1 MNSFEGLWFDCE
13 EKDTYTSH
21 EQCACE
27 KQCAQFLKPFDEFN
41 QQTLERFRLNELL
54 NESNEIRLLRRNHV
68 EYLTNG
74 LTYLSAGFV
83 SLDASRPWI
92 IYWILQALYLLDAEP
107 VDLYPRV
114 ITTLASMQNSSG
126 GFGGGPMQLS
136 HAAPNYAAVLALCI
150 IGTDEAL
157 SLIDRPA
164 MYNYFLNMK
173 NSHGQ
178 GFRMHTDG
186 ETDTRGTYTILAV
199 AKILNILTPE
209 LMEGLGSYL
218 VSCQTFEG
226 GFGGEP
232 YNEAH
237 GGYNM
242 CALAA
247 LIILGKANDCDLDAQ
262 ERWLTARQCRLEGG
276 FQGRTNK
283 LVDSCYSFWQTA
295 AFVLVDLARSPAA
308 TSAAAETSVDL
319 CQVEL
324 QSLRA
329 STIGQVVAEK
339 GGRDVVD
346 ADQDVEIAP
355 AVISATK
362 VGGAL
367 SCNQFALQRYLL
379 HCAQQLDGG
388 LRDKPGKSRDFYH
401 TCYALSGMA
410 LAQHRTEPGAPPQV
424 YGDVDNVIRS
434 TSALFNIGP
443 EKVARAL
450 EYYRAMPCSHKE
462 LTTAYELR

>member
-1 MNSFEGLWFDCE
+1 MNNFEGLWFDCE
-13 EKDTYTSH
+13 DKETYSSH

-27 KQCAQFLKPFDEFN
+27 KQCAQFLKPFDKFN
-41 QQTLERFRLNELL
+41 EETLQRFRVNELL
-54 NESNEIRLLRRNHV
+54 NDNNEIRLLRRNHA

-92 IYWILQALYLLDAEP
+92 IYWILQALYLLNEEP
-107 VDLYPRV
+107 VHLYPR
-114 ITTLASMQNSSG
+114 IISTLATIQNNSG
-126 GFGGGPMQLS
+126 GFGGGPLQLS

-150 IGTDEAL
+150 VGTDEAL
-157 SLIDRPA
+157 GSINRPA

-173 NSHGQ
+173 NANGQ
-178 GFRMHTDG
+178 GFRMHTNG

-209 LMEGLGSYL
+209 LTEGLGPYL
-218 VSCQTFEG
+218 ISCQTYEG

-247 LIILGKANDCDLDAQ
+247 LIILGQANSCDLDAQ
-262 ERWLTARQCRLEGG
+262 ERWLAARQCRLEGG

-283 LVDSCYSFWQTA
+283 LVDSCYSFWQSA
-295 AFVLVDLARSPAA
+295 AFALVDLARGADPDEDLCWTEVRALLTAHNGQSNAVEAA
-308 TSAAAETSVDL
+308 DGDDDVEVETAVSAAV
-319 CQVEL
+319 
-324 QSLRA
+324 
-329 STIGQVVAEK
+329 ST
-339 GGRDVVD
+339 
-346 ADQDVEIAP
+346 
-355 AVISATK
+355 
-362 VGGAL
+362 GGAL
-367 SCNQFALQRYLL
+367 SCNQLALQRYLL
-379 HCAQQLDGG
+379 HCSQQLDGG

-401 TCYALSGMA
+401 SCYALSGLS
-410 LAQHRTEPGAPPQV
+410 LAQHSTDRSAPPQV
-424 YGDVDNVIRS
+424 YGDVGNVVRN

-443 EKVARAL
+443 EKLARAL
-450 EYYRAMPCSHKE
+450 NFFRSQPDSHDE
-462 LTTAYELR
+462 LIHIL